1 VAAVADDADAVH
13 LAIDV
18 GGTFTDVVAASRMGV
33 AAIKVPSQHNDPVA
47 AVRHGVAALAE
58 ACRFDPY
65 AVIRF
70 LHGTTVATNAVL
82 TRRGARI
89 GLLATAGFEDVLEI
103 GRQKRSHMY
112 DLFQPPET
120 PVFLA
125 PKHRRVGIAERI
137 AADGKVTTPLDE
149 TGVRS
154 AIAWLLEE
162 HRIEALAVCYLFSF
176 RNPRHEMRTREIAAE
191 VADRLPVSLSC
202 EVDPVFREYERTCV
216 TAFDA
221 YVRPVM
227 SGYVA
232 RLEAGLA
239 GAGIRAP
246 VEVMQS
252 RGAIASAHR
261 ILERPVLSLLSGPA
275 AGALGAAVVAQH
287 AGHRDCV
294 TFDMG
299 GTSTD
304 IAVINGGR
312 LTATREG
319 RIGGFPLRV
328 QMVDVHTI
336 GAGGGSIARLD
347 DGGALKVG
355 PESAEADPG
364 PACYAR
370 GGTLATVTDASLVL
384 GLMHPSSF
392 AGGIHLD
399 EARAEISMQTIAARL
414 GTAFRAAHGIL
425 TVCNEAMAEAIR
437 SVTIRRG
444 IDPRGLALV
453 AFGGAGPVHAGRVA
467 EALGMRTVVV
477 PPRPGVLAAE
487 GLLQAPIEEE
497 RNATFFRPATP
508 DTTSAI
514 RETLDRLAEEAGR
527 RLGARATQDGCYT
540 RFAADMRYAGQAYE
554 IEVTIDPIDADL
566 VAPTVARFHEVYR
579 ATYGY
584 TRPGEPVEF
593 VNLRAVVG
601 RRPPVLPRDG
611 SHLSGT
617 PAASVRA
624 RAVWFSPDG
633 GPTETPVLARAGL
646 AARTTISGPVIIEQ
660 SDTTTVVYP
669 GHACEVH
676 ASGSLILTVKVRS

>member
-1 VAAVADDADAVH
+1 VAAVADDADGVH

-33 AAIKVPSQHNDPVA
+33 AAIKVPSQHGDPVA
-47 AVRHGVAALAE
+47 AVRYGVAVLAE
-58 ACRFDPY
+58 ACRIDPR
-65 AVIRF
+65 AVMRF

-125 PKHRRVGIAERI
+125 PKRRRVGIAERI
-137 AADGKVTTPLDE
+137 APDGSVTTPLDE
-149 TGVRS
+149 AGVRT
-154 AIAWLLEE
+154 AIVWLLEE

-176 RNPRHEMRTREIAAE
+176 RNPRHERRTREIAVE
-191 VADRLPVSLSC
+191 VAPGLPVSLSC

-232 RLEAGLA
+232 RLQAGLA
-239 GAGIRAP
+239 AAGIRAP

-252 RGAIASAHR
+252 RGAIAGADR

-275 AGALGAAVVAQH
+275 AGALGAAVIGRH
-287 AGHRDCV
+287 AGYPDCV

-304 IAVINGGR
+304 IAVIKSGH

-364 PACYAR
+364 PACYGR
-370 GGTLATVTDASLVL
+370 GGMLPTVTDASLVL
-384 GLMHPSSF
+384 GLLHPSSF
-392 AGGIHLD
+392 AGGIRLN
-399 EARAEISMQTIAARL
+399 ESRAAVSMQTIAARL
-414 GTAFRAAHGIL
+414 GTAPGAAHGIL

-437 SVTIRRG
+437 ALTIRRG
-444 IDPRGLALV
+444 IDPRGFALV

-467 EALGMRTVVV
+467 EVLGMGTVVV

-487 GLLQAPIEEE
+487 GLLHAPIEEE
-497 RNATFFRPATP
+497 CNATFFRPATP
-508 DTTSAI
+508 DTAPAI
-514 RETLDRLAEEAGR
+514 RETLNHLVEEAGR
-527 RLGARATQDGCYT
+527 RLGVRVTQDGCYT
-540 RFAADMRYAGQAYE
+540 RFAADMRYVGQAYE
-554 IEVTIDPIDADL
+554 IEVMIDPIEADL
-566 VAPTVARFHEVYR
+566 VSPTLARFHDVYR
-579 ATYGY
+579 EAYGH

-601 RRPPVLPRDG
+601 YPPPVLPSAG
-611 SHLSGT
+611 SHLSAT
-617 PAASVRA
+617 PAASTHT
-624 RAVWFSPDG
+624 RAVWFSPKE
-633 GPTETPVLARAGL
+633 PTETPVHARAAL
-646 AARTTISGPVIIEQ
+646 AVGTKIVGPAIIEQ

-669 GHACEVH
+669 GHACAVH
-676 ASGSLILTVKVRS
+676 GSGSLILAVRAWS

>member
-33 AAIKVPSQHNDPVA
+33 AAIKVPSQQGDPVA
-47 AVRHGVAALAE
+47 AVQHGVAALAE
-58 ACRFDPY
+58 ACRIDPC

-125 PKHRRVGIAERI
+125 PKRRRVGIAERI
-137 AADGKVTTPLDE
+137 APDGSVTTPLDE
-149 TGVRS
+149 AGVRT
-154 AIAWLLEE
+154 AVVRLLEE

-176 RNPRHEMRTREIAAE
+176 RNPRHERRTREIAVE
-191 VADRLPVSLSC
+191 VAPGLPVSLSC

-232 RLEAGLA
+232 RLQAGLA
-239 GAGIRAP
+239 AAGIRAP

-252 RGAIASAHR
+252 RGAIAGADR

-275 AGALGAAVVAQH
+275 AGALGAAVIGRQV
-287 AGHRDCV
+287 GYPDCV

-304 IAVINGGR
+304 IAVIKSGR

-319 RIGGFPLRV
+319 RIGDFPLRV

-364 PACYAR
+364 PACYGR
-370 GGTLATVTDASLVL
+370 GGTLPTVTDASLVL
-384 GLMHPSSF
+384 GLLHPSSF
-392 AGGIHLD
+392 AGGIRLD
-399 EARAEISMQTIAARL
+399 ESRTEISMQTIAARL
-414 GTAFRAAHGIL
+414 GTAPSAAHGIL

-437 SVTIRRG
+437 ALTIRRG
-444 IDPRGLALV
+444 IDPRGFALV

-467 EALGMRTVVV
+467 EALGMHTVVV

-487 GLLQAPIEEE
+487 GLLHAPIEEE
-497 RNATFFRPATP
+497 RNATFFRPATS
-508 DTTSAI
+508 DTAPAI
-514 RETLDRLAEEAGR
+514 RETLNHLVEEAGR
-527 RLGARATQDGCYT
+527 RLGVRATPNGCYT
-540 RFAADMRYAGQAYE
+540 RFAADMRYTGQAYE
-554 IEVTIDPIDADL
+554 IEVMIDPIDADL
-566 VAPTVARFHEVYR
+566 VASTVARFHEVYR
-579 ATYGY
+579 AAYGH
-584 TRPGEPVEF
+584 TRPDEPVEF

-601 RRPPVLPRDG
+601 RPPPVLPSAG
-611 SHLSGT
+611 SHLSAT
-617 PAASVRA
+617 PAASAHA
-624 RAVWFSPDG
+624 RAVWFSPQ
-633 GPTETPVLARAGL
+633 GPTETPVRARAAL
-646 AARTTISGPVIIEQ
+646 AAGTKIIGPAIIEQ

-669 GHACEVH
+669 GHTCAVH
-676 ASGSLILTVKVRS
+676 TSGSLILAVGGRS

>member
-1 VAAVADDADAVH
+1 VSEGDDAVH
-13 LAIDV
+13 LAIDI
-18 GGTFTDVVAASRMGV
+18 GGTFTDVVAASRSGI
-33 AAIKVPSQHNDPVA
+33 AAVKVPSQHGDPVA
-47 AVRHGVAALAE
+47 AVRHGVAALADV
-58 ACRFDPY
+58 CRVDPG
-65 AVIRF
+65 AVTRF
-70 LHGTTVATNAVL
+70 VHGTTVATNAVL

-89 GLLATAGFEDVLEI
+89 GLLATAGFEDVIEI
-103 GRQKRSHMY
+103 GRQKRSRMY

-125 PKHRRVGIAERI
+125 PKRRRVGIAERI
-137 AADGKVTTPLDE
+137 RADGSVETPLDE
-149 TGVRS
+149 AGVRR
-154 AIAWLLEE
+154 AIAFFVEE

-176 RNPRHEMRTREIAAE
+176 RNPRHEMRTREIAAV
-191 VADRLPVSLSC
+191 VAPGLPVSLSC
-202 EVDPVFREYERTCV
+202 EVDPVFREYERSCV

-232 RLEAGLA
+232 RLAAGLA
-239 GAGIRAP
+239 AAGIRAP

-252 RGAIASAHR
+252 RGAVAGADR

-275 AGALGAAVVAQH
+275 AGALGGALIGRQ
-287 AGHRDCV
+287 AGRPDCV
-294 TFDMG
+294 TLDMG

-304 IAVINGGR
+304 IAVIHGGR
-312 LTATREG
+312 LLASREG

-364 PACYAR
+364 PACYDR
-370 GGTLATVTDASLVL
+370 GGGLPTVTDASLVL

-392 AGGIHLD
+392 AGGIRLD
-399 EARAEISMQTIAARL
+399 PARAEASMQSIAARL
-414 GTAFRAAHGIL
+414 GSAPRAAHGIL

-437 SVTIRRG
+437 AVTIRRG
-444 IDPRGLALV
+444 IDPRGFALV

-497 RNATFFRPATP
+497 RNATFFRDATSGESP
-508 DTTSAI
+508 AI
-514 RETLDRLAEEAGR
+514 RRTLDRIADEAGR
-527 RLGARATQDGCYT
+527 RLGGTGAKEGSCT

-554 IEVTIDPIDADL
+554 IEVAIDPADADL
-566 VAPTVARFHEVYR
+566 VGPTVARFQDAYR
-579 ATYGY
+579 VAYGHV
-584 TRPGEPVEF
+584 RPGEPVEF

-601 RRPPVLPRDG
+601 HKPPALPSSVSDPLSRP
-611 SHLSGT
+611 
-617 PAASVRA
+617 PAASSA
-624 RAVWFSPDG
+624 SRAVWFSPEA
-633 GPTETPVLARAGL
+633 GPTETPVFSRASLVVG
-646 AARTTISGPVIIEQ
+646 TKIIGPAIIEQ
-660 SDTTTVVYP
+660 SDTTTVVYS

-676 ASGSLILTVKVRS
+676 GCGALILTTGVRS

>member
-1 VAAVADDADAVH
+1 
-13 LAIDV
+13 
-18 GGTFTDVVAASRMGV
+18 
-33 AAIKVPSQHNDPVA
+33 
-47 AVRHGVAALAE
+47 
-58 ACRFDPY
+58 
-65 AVIRF
+65 
-70 LHGTTVATNAVL
+70 
-82 TRRGARI
+82 
-89 GLLATAGFEDVLEI
+89 VLEI

-221 YVRPVM
+221 YVRQVM

-294 TFDMG
+294 TFAMV

-304 IAVINGGR
+304 IAVIKGGR

-364 PACYAR
+364 PACYAS

-399 EARAEISMQTIAARL
+399 EARAKISMQTIAARL

-477 PPRPGVLAAE
+477 PPRPGVLAA
-487 GLLQAPIEEE
+487 
-497 RNATFFRPATP
+497 
-508 DTTSAI
+508 
-514 RETLDRLAEEAGR
+514 
-527 RLGARATQDGCYT
+527 
-540 RFAADMRYAGQAYE
+540 
-554 IEVTIDPIDADL
+554 
-566 VAPTVARFHEVYR
+566 
-579 ATYGY
+579 
-584 TRPGEPVEF
+584 
-593 VNLRAVVG
+593 
-601 RRPPVLPRDG
+601 
-611 SHLSGT
+611 
-617 PAASVRA
+617 
-624 RAVWFSPDG
+624 
-633 GPTETPVLARAGL
+633 
-646 AARTTISGPVIIEQ
+646 
-660 SDTTTVVYP
+660 
-669 GHACEVH
+669 
-676 ASGSLILTVKVRS
+676 

>member
-1 VAAVADDADAVH
+1 VH
-13 LAIDV
+13 LAIDI
-18 GGTFTDVVAASRMGV
+18 GGTFTDVVAASRSGI
-33 AAIKVPSQHNDPVA
+33 AAIKVPSQHADPVA
-47 AVRHGVAALAE
+47 AVRHGVVALAE
-58 ACRFDPY
+58 AWGIDPAAVTRF
-65 AVIRF
+65 V
-70 LHGTTVATNAVL
+70 HGTTVATNAVL

-103 GRQKRSHMY
+103 GRQKRSRMY

-125 PKHRRVGIAERI
+125 PRRRRVGIAERI
-137 AADGKVTTPLDE
+137 AADGSVATPLDE
-149 TGVRS
+149 AGVRR
-154 AIAWLLEE
+154 AIALLVEE

-176 RNPRHEMRTREIAAE
+176 RNPRHEMRTREIAAD
-191 VADRLPVSLSC
+191 VAPGLPVSLSC
-202 EVDPVFREYERTCV
+202 EIDPVFREYERTCV

-232 RLEAGLA
+232 RLAAGLGAA
-239 GAGIRAP
+239 GVRAP

-252 RGAIASAHR
+252 RGAIAGADR
-261 ILERPVLSLLSGPA
+261 IRERPVLSLLSGPA
-275 AGALGAAVVAQH
+275 AGALGGALVGQR
-287 AGHRDCV
+287 AGHPHCV

-304 IAVINGGR
+304 IAVIKDGR

-328 QMVDVHTI
+328 QMADVHTI
-336 GAGGGSIARLD
+336 GAGGGSIARID

-364 PACYAR
+364 PACYGR
-370 GGTLATVTDASLVL
+370 GGTLPTVTDASLVL

-392 AGGIHLD
+392 AGGIRLD
-399 EARAEISMQTIAARL
+399 PGRAEASMQPVAARL
-414 GTAFRAAHGIL
+414 GTAQRVAHGIL

-437 SVTIRRG
+437 AVTVRRG
-444 IDPRGLALV
+444 IDPRGFALV

-467 EALGMRTVVV
+467 EVLDMRTVIV

-487 GLLQAPIEEE
+487 GLLEAPIEEE
-497 RNATFFRPATP
+497 RNSTFFRPAASDASP
-508 DTTSAI
+508 AI
-514 RETLDRLAEEAGR
+514 RQTLDRLAEDADR
-527 RLGARATQDGCYT
+527 RLGGGMTKDGAYT
-540 RFAADMRYAGQAYE
+540 RFGADMRYAGQAYE
-554 IEVTIDPIDADL
+554 IEVAIDPADADL
-566 VAPTVARFHEVYR
+566 VAATVARFHEVYR
-579 ATYGY
+579 AAYGH
-584 TRPGEPVEF
+584 TRPAEPVEF

-601 RRPPVLPRDG
+601 RRAPVLSRSSPQ
-611 SHLSGT
+611 LS
-617 PAASVRA
+617 AAPGVSSNSRP
-624 RAVWFSPDG
+624 VWFSPNG
-633 GPTETPVLARAGL
+633 GPTETPVLSRANLSVG
-646 AARTTISGPVIIEQ
+646 TKIVGPAIIEQ

-676 ASGSLILTVKVRS
+676 ASGALILAIGARP